1 MYAMRQPSIFI
12 TGIAL
17 VAALAAC
24 GGGGGSGPITNPP
37 VGGPS
42 PTTAPPT
49 TQGCAPASGALPTS
63 GVYGCVH
70 VLASANPQATNQA
83 PNGWVVPGANGLAT
97 QDVGVPTTTFHVYI
111 GGVYHDPLHQPTGS
125 IAVTTD
131 ANGFFASNDPALMA
145 DLKASTAYY
154 GATDKSGT
162 PYALVEATQYALAP
176 PCTAPV
182 VNAGQPSANAPLGP
196 NVYPAT
202 ACGVAMPAPMPSP
215 VPGGY
220 SVDEQLF
227 PYTASASSAQ
237 FVQGF
242 LPTAKTGTGWGPT
255 TPLYVTTLTSDEATM
270 FDGAE
275 TYRMA
280 NEASGVGYASN
291 ALGAWD
297 GTPIVPDE
305 TEMELARY
313 NAWSYGTTGQD
324 GLGGLL
330 AGSSLVGLQTGSFYG
345 APGAEGPYAIPIAQQ
360 GSILVSQMLTAGRG
374 LMLNSPCRNGV
385 PTDVTAC
392 AVPAQ
397 LGYFHGFAS
406 LYNGAAPSFAPNQG
420 PSNYFDNEASSPH

>member
-1 MYAMRQPSIFI
+1 MKLTLSL

-24 GGGGGSGPITNPP
+24 GGGGSGPTTNPP

-49 TQGCAPASGALPTS
+49 TQGCAPASGSLPTS
-63 GVYGCVH
+63 GVYGCVR
-70 VLASANPQATNQA
+70 VLASANPQATNLA

-131 ANGFFASNDPALMA
+131 ANGFFASNDPTLMA
-145 DLKASTAYY
+145 DLAASTAYY

-162 PYALVEATQYALAP
+162 TYALIEATQYALAP

-202 ACGVAMPAPMPSP
+202 ACGVALPAPMPSP

-313 NAWSYGTTGQD
+313 NAWSYGSTGQD
-324 GLGGLL
+324 GLGANLVMNQSLL
-330 AGSSLVGLQTGSFYG
+330 TLNGVFGG
-345 APGAEGPYAIPIAQQ
+345 PVAEGPYAIPIAQQ
-360 GSILVSQMLTAGRG
+360 GSVLVSQMLTAGHG

-385 PTDVTAC
+385 PYDVTAC

-397 LGYFHGFAS
+397 LGYFQGFAS
-406 LYNGAAPSFAPNQG
+406 LYNGAAPSFAPTQG